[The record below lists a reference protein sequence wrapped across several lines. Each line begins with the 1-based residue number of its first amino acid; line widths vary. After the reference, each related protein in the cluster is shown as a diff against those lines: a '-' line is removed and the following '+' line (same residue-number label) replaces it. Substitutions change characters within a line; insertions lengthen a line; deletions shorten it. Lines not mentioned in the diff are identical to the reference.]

1 MQRFSVSDTFKINIF
16 YNDLQVEEEGEVQEA
31 GVLEAGGEV
40 LEVGEE
46 EAQWVEAEG
55 VDEVS
60 VVVVGGEDVSK
71 YEDDVRVLIFVL
83 FVSNDDKTKR
93 FKKCETVT

>member
-31 GVLEAGGEV
+31 GVLEAGVEV

-46 EAQWVEAEG
+46 EAQWAEAEG
-55 VDEVS
+55 VDEVL
-60 VVVVGGEDVSK
+60 VVVVGGEDVFK
-71 YEDDVRVLIFVL
+71 YEGDVWVLIFVS
-83 FVSNDDKTKR
+83 FVSNNDKTKR
-93 FKKCETVT
+93 FKKCGTLT